1 MTSDEAM
8 NEQQGDGLGNELGCP
23 ENVRSTTK
31 EQETLSIHIR
41 RGGCIPVP
49 Q

>member
-1 MTSDEAM
+1 MTSDEAI
-8 NEQQGDGLGNELGCP
+8 NEQQGGGCGNELGCP
-23 ENVRSTTK
+23 ESVRPTAK
-31 EQETLSIHIR
+31 EQETISIHIR